1 MVAKWAGRKGRTY
14 REAKAKLHAIS
25 TTCWLCGHGD
35 AYEADHEPP
44 RKVLLQLGL
53 DPNSL
58 EYMRPAH
65 GSSCPCPTCGLM
77 CNQIKGASDRRP
89 RMTCEW

>member
-1 MVAKWAGRKGRTY
+1 MVARTAGRKGRKY
-14 REAKAKLHAIS
+14 REAKAQLHAIS

-44 RKVLLQLGL
+44 RKVLLKLGL

>member
-1 MVAKWAGRKGRTY
+1 MVARWAGRKGRPW

-25 TTCWLCGHGD
+25 QTCWLCGHAG
-35 AYEADHEPP
+35 ATEADHEPP

-53 DPNSL
+53 DPNDL
-58 EYMRPAH
+58 QYLRPAH
-65 GSSCPCPTCGLM
+65 GSSCPCPTCGQT
-77 CNQIKGASDRRP
+77 CNQIKGEGQHKP